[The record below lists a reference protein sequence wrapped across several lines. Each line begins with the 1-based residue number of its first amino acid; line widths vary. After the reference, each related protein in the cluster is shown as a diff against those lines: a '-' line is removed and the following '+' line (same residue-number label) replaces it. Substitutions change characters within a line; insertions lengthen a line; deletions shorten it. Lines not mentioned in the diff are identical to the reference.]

1 MRRRFVCQRE
11 TNNFQKRNGDRDSV
25 GGNEVMDK
33 KIVLVDLKLDEVER
47 EWMNCTRTQVVGVG
61 MGNTEDN
68 CMGERSGLS
77 LYLNRGFERE
87 RHPLW
92 VWDQTELWENT
103 RRTVWRISRK
113 LWWFSLSLSMCF
125 CVMCVSV
132 STRNIMF
139 ILLLCFLLIIT
150 MLNCFSCNSSKN

>member
-11 TNNFQKRNGDRDSV
+11 TNNFQKRNGDGDSV
-25 GGNEVMDK
+25 GDNEVMDK
-33 KIVLVDLKLDEVER
+33 KIVLVTLKLDEVER

-77 LYLNRGFERE
+77 PYLNRDFERE
-87 RHPLW
+87 RDPLW

-103 RRTVWRISRK
+103 QGGQYGV
-113 LWWFSLSLSMCF
+113 SLE
-125 CVMCVSV
+125 
-132 STRNIMF
+132 
-139 ILLLCFLLIIT
+139 
-150 MLNCFSCNSSKN
+150 

>member
-87 RHPLW
+87 RHLLW

-139 ILLLCFLLIIT
+139 ILLLYFLLIIT

>member
-11 TNNFQKRNGDRDSV
+11 TNNFQKRNGDGDSV
-25 GGNEVMDK
+25 GDSEVMDK
-33 KIVLVDLKLDEVER
+33 KIVLVTLKLDEVER

-113 LWWFSLSLSMCF
+113 LWWFSLSLSLYVFLCD
-125 CVMCVSV
+125 VCVSLYTQYYV
-132 STRNIMF
+132 YF
-139 ILLLCFLLIIT
+139 IVILSSNNNNVKLLF
-150 MLNCFSCNSSKN
+150 M

>member
-113 LWWFSLSLSMCF
+113 LWWFSLSLSL
-125 CVMCVSV
+125 CVFVWCVCQSLHA
-132 STRNIMF
+132 
-139 ILLLCFLLIIT
+139 ILCLFYCYTF
-150 MLNCFSCNSSKN
+150 F

>member
-113 LWWFSLSLSMCF
+113 LWWFSLSLSLSLYVFLCD
-125 CVMCVSV
+125 VCVSLYTQYYV
-132 STRNIMF
+132 YF
-139 ILLLCFLLIIT
+139 IVILSSNNNNVKLLF
-150 MLNCFSCNSSKN
+150 M

>member
-113 LWWFSLSLSMCF
+113 LWWFSLSLSL
-125 CVMCVSV
+125 CVFVWCVCQSLHA
-132 STRNIMF
+132 
-139 ILLLCFLLIIT
+139 ILCLFYCYAF
-150 MLNCFSCNSSKN
+150 F